1 MKGVAI
7 MYLTSISFSYFIL
20 GVSIVC
26 IASYLYFKLLF
37 TKTSF
42 ESHSRAK
49 IIGQMKDPE
58 GWRTKNGRMAKV
70 CMFWFVISIIIYA
83 SIKFL
88 FTISL
93 ISITYL
99 LIYVVLILL
108 SIIFA
113 SIVKKKAST

>member
-1 MKGVAI
+1 

-20 GVSIVC
+20 GVSIIC

-37 TKTSF
+37 NKTSI
-42 ESHSRAK
+42 ESNSRAK

-58 GWRTKNGRMAKV
+58 GWRRRNGRMANV
-70 CMFWFVISIIIYA
+70 CMLWFIISIILYA
-83 SIKFL
+83 VIKFL

-93 ISITYL
+93 IPITYL
-99 LIYVVLILL
+99 LIYVVTIAL
-108 SIIFA
+108 SFIFA